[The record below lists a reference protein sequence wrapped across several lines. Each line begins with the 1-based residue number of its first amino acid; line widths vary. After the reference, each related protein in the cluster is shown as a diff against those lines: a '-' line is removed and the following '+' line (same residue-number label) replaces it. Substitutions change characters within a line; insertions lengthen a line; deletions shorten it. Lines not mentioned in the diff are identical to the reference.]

1 MDYAVGRR
9 QTVSVLDSAWK
20 SAPVTGQGTS
30 WTAVLDQSA
39 ASGEYVSLRVTAKA
53 ADGSTVRRTVV
64 RAYPV
69 R

>member
-1 MDYAVGRR
+1 M
-9 QTVSVLDSAWK
+9 
-20 SAPVTGQGTS
+20 TGSGTS

-39 ASGEYVSLRVTAKA
+39 AAGQYVSVRVTAKA
-53 ADGSTVRRTVV
+53 ADGTVQQTVV